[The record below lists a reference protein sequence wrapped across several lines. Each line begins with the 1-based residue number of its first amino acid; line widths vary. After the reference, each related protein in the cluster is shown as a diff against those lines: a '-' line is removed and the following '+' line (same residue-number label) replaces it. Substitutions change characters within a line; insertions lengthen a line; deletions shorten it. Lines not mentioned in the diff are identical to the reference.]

1 MKAADSDVRQTVIDE
16 AAELGW
22 THRRAPEVDTFE
34 KDGEQLLVYWSMEN
48 GGVAISATR
57 INGTEVTRV
66 ADSTAASAVRCWL
79 GSPWL

>member
-1 MKAADSDVRQTVIDE
+1 MMAAGSDVRQTVIDE

-34 KDGEQLLVYWSMEN
+34 KDGEQLLVAWSVE
-48 GGVAISATR
+48 GGAVAISATR
-57 INGTEVTRV
+57 INGAQVTRV

-79 GSPWL
+79 GSPWV